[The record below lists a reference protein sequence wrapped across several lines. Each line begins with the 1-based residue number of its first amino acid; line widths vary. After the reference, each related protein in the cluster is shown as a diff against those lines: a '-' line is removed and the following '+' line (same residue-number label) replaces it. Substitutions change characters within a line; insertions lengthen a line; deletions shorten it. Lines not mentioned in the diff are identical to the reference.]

1 MRTRIRTMLSLGILA
16 MVLGTTGYLWW
27 RHGTVEPLPE
37 GLIQANGRMEAGHYT
52 VASKVA
58 ARVAE
63 VRVQEGDTVAA
74 GQVVVR
80 LEAREIQARVLRAR
94 RSLEA
99 ARAEVRAA
107 EAAERQA
114 SRDARRLRR
123 LAAEGSVSER
133 DAERAELDRQ
143 VARDRL
149 AAARAQVGV
158 AEAALAEAEVLLAE
172 LEIAAPAAGVVATRV
187 VDPGDVVAAGA
198 PLVDLVDLDRVYL
211 KVYIPERWIGRLRLG
226 LPGRVWVDAFPDTP
240 FPATVRYISPRAEFT
255 PREVQTPEER
265 VKLVY
270 AVKLYLD
277 ANPDHRLTPGLP
289 ADAVIRWREDAPW
302 AAPRW

>member
-1 MRTRIRTMLSLGILA
+1 MRTRIRTMLSLGLLA

-37 GLIQANGRMEAGHYT
+37 GLIQANGRVEAGHYT

-99 ARAEVRAA
+99 ARAATRSDTEPSAA
-107 EAAERQA
+107 R
-114 SRDARRLRR
+114 RRLRR

-226 LPGRVWVDAFPDTP
+226 LPARIWVDAFPDTP